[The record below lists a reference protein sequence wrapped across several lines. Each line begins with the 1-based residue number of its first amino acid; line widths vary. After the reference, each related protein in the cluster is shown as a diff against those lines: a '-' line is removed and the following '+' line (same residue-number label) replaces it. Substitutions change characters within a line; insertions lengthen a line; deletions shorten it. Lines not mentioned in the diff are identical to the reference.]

1 MYSEIKWDDI
11 EKFTLPDLL
20 DSSSGGVLAL
30 SNKLIQIYNYGI
42 VLSQYEPE
50 ILNEIERFEMEIKRQ
65 KDLIEFYLDEGRVSL
80 DKIPAENKKNQ
91 AQLEAYIKNVLKKEK
106 YIACKKQIKEVE
118 NALFKKKAEY
128 NEITRRLRVI
138 KTALDTGR
146 TIVSAMK
153 EEIRNLDKEY

>member
-11 EKFTLPDLL
+11 EKFIFPALS
-20 DSSSGGVLAL
+20 DSSSGGVFAL
-30 SNKLIQIYNYGI
+30 SNKLIEIYNYGV

-50 ILNEIERFEMEIKRQ
+50 ILNEIERLEMEIKRQ
-65 KDLIEFYLDEGRVSL
+65 KDFIEFYLDEGRVSL
-80 DKIPAENKKNQ
+80 DDIPAENKKNQ
-91 AQLEAYIKNVLKKEK
+91 AQLEAYIKNKLKKEN
-106 YIACKKQIKEVE
+106 YITCRKRIKEAE
-118 NALFKKKAEY
+118 DALFKKKAEY

-153 EEIRNLDKEY
+153 EEIRNLDREY